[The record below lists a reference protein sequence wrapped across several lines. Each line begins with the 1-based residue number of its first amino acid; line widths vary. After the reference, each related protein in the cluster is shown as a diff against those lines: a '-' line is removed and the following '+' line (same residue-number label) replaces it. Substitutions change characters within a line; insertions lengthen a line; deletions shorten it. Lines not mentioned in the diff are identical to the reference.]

1 MKKILFRKL
10 LLDYMSF
17 FLIALTSSTIIIWV
31 FQAVNFLDI
40 IIEDGRNYLIYISYT
55 LLNFPK
61 IFSKLIPFILF
72 FSLFYVTTKYE
83 TKNEYIIY
91 WNFGINKIQI
101 INFIFKISIILMLIQ
116 IILTSLIVPN
126 TQSLSRSLLRES
138 SVNFIGNF
146 IKPQRFNDSIKG
158 ITIYSEKKDRSG
170 NFYNLYIKKE
180 IGRNN
185 FQITYAKKGIFKEKN
200 NSNILVLYDGETI
213 NGKGNQIT
221 NFSFS
226 KSDFPLINFET
237 HTTTKT
243 KTQELSTQNIINC
256 LALFF
261 KNKKK
266 FQLTPE
272 TDMFEIEN
280 CSYKNLNNL
289 YKEIYKRIIIPL
301 YIPLLML
308 LPLFLITSSKENEN
322 YSKIKL
328 FTFITGLL
336 FIIFSETTIRFI
348 SKNFLQNFVLGLIP
362 VLILIILYSFYFT
375 KFNLKK

>member
-40 IIEDGRNYLIYISYT
+40 IIEDGRNYLIYLSYT

-61 IFSKLIPFILF
+61 IFSKLLPFILF

-83 TKNEYIIY
+83 IKNEYIIY

-101 INFIFKISIILMLIQ
+101 INFIFKISVILMLLQ

-146 IKPQRFNDSIKG
+146 IKPQRFNDTIKG
-158 ITIYSEKKDRSG
+158 ITIYSEKKDESG

-180 IGRNN
+180 IGKDN
-185 FQITYAKKGIFKEKN
+185 FQITYAKKGIFKEIN

-237 HTTTKT
+237 HTITKT

-256 LALFF
+256 LKLFF

-272 TDMFEIEN
+272 RDLFEIEN

-289 YKEIYKRIIIPL
+289 YKEIYKRIFIPL

-328 FTFITGLL
+328 FTFIAGLL

-362 VLILIILYSFYFT
+362 VLILIILYSFYLR
-375 KFNLKK
+375 KFNFKK

>member
-40 IIEDGRNYLIYISYT
+40 IIEDGRNYLIYLSYT

-61 IFSKLIPFILF
+61 IFSKLLPFILF

-101 INFIFKISIILMLIQ
+101 INFIFKISVILMLLQ

-138 SVNFIGNF
+138 SANFIGNF

-158 ITIYSEKKDRSG
+158 ITIYSEKKDGNG

-180 IGRNN
+180 IGRDN
-185 FQITYAKKGIFKEKN
+185 FQITYAKKGIFIEKN

-237 HTTTKT
+237 HTITKT

-266 FQLTPE
+266 FQLAPE
-272 TDMFEIEN
+272 SDLFEIEN

-362 VLILIILYSFYFT
+362 VLILIILYLFYLT
-375 KFNLKK
+375 KFNFKK

>member
-362 VLILIILYSFYFT
+362 VLILIILYLFYLT
-375 KFNLKK
+375 KFNFKQ

>member
-40 IIEDGRNYLIYISYT
+40 IIEDGRNYLIYLSYT

-61 IFSKLIPFILF
+61 IFSKLLPFILF

-101 INFIFKISIILMLIQ
+101 INFIFKISVILMLLQ

-158 ITIYSEKKDRSG
+158 ITIYSEKKDGNG

-180 IGRNN
+180 IGRDN
-185 FQITYAKKGIFKEKN
+185 FQITYAKKGIFIEKN

-237 HTTTKT
+237 HTITKT

-266 FQLTPE
+266 FQLAPE
-272 TDMFEIEN
+272 SDLFEIEN

-362 VLILIILYSFYFT
+362 VLILIILYLFYLT
-375 KFNLKK
+375 KFNFKK

>member
-40 IIEDGRNYLIYISYT
+40 IIEDGRNYLIYLSYT

-61 IFSKLIPFILF
+61 IFSKLLPFILF

-101 INFIFKISIILMLIQ
+101 INFIFKISVILMLLQ

-158 ITIYSEKKDRSG
+158 ITIYSEKKDGNG

-180 IGRNN
+180 IGRDN
-185 FQITYAKKGIFKEKN
+185 FQITYAKKGIFIEKN

-213 NGKGNQIT
+213 Y
-221 NFSFS
+221 
-226 KSDFPLINFET
+226 
-237 HTTTKT
+237 TKH
-243 KTQELSTQNIINC
+243 N
-256 LALFF
+256 
-261 KNKKK
+261 
-266 FQLTPE
+266 
-272 TDMFEIEN
+272 
-280 CSYKNLNNL
+280 
-289 YKEIYKRIIIPL
+289 
-301 YIPLLML
+301 
-308 LPLFLITSSKENEN
+308 
-322 YSKIKL
+322 
-328 FTFITGLL
+328 
-336 FIIFSETTIRFI
+336 
-348 SKNFLQNFVLGLIP
+348 
-362 VLILIILYSFYFT
+362 
-375 KFNLKK
+375 

>member
-40 IIEDGRNYLIYISYT
+40 IIEDGRNYLIYLSYT

-61 IFSKLIPFILF
+61 IFSKLLPFILF

-101 INFIFKISIILMLIQ
+101 INFIFKISVILMLLQ

-158 ITIYSEKKDRSG
+158 ITIYSEKKDGNG

-180 IGRNN
+180 IGRDN
-185 FQITYAKKGIFKEKN
+185 FQITYAKKGIFIEKN

-237 HTTTKT
+237 HTITKT

-266 FQLTPE
+266 FQLAPE
-272 TDMFEIEN
+272 SDLFEIEN

-362 VLILIILYSFYFT
+362 VLILIILYLFYLT
-375 KFNLKK
+375 KFNFKR